1 MTIFFIS
8 NSHTVQHHS
17 KDKDKSVYLL
27 FEAKTFVKKAVKISP
42 MQSAGDLMSNVQDTD
57 EANAV
62 KKSVQYH
69 VRYRGRL

>member
-1 MTIFFIS
+1 M
-8 NSHTVQHHS
+8 
-17 KDKDKSVYLL
+17 YLL